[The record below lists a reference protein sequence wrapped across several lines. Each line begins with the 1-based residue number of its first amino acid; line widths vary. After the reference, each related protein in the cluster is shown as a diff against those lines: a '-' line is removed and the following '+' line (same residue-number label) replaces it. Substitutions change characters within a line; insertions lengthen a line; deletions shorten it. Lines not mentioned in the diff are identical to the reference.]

1 MKTTYLSRED
11 FDREIEYKLVFY
23 LLNHISFYLGR
34 ERAIKKDD
42 LARQLNIST
51 RDLRDIKRDVVIK
64 YKIPIGSTRDGYFI
78 AVKKDE
84 IELFIKY
91 YKSLITKHAEIIRS
105 YKDIIKNINQLKLK
119 LKEDKCR
126 SKKI

>member
-23 LLNHISFYLGR
+23 LLNHIGFYLGR

-78 AVKKDE
+78 AVRKDE

-119 LKEDKCR
+119 LKEDKCK